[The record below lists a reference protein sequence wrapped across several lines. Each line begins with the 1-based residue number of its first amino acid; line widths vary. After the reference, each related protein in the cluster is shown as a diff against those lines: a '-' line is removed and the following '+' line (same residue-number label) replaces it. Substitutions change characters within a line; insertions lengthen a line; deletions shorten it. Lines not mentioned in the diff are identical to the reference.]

1 MAVAWDERRRSL
13 ADPLGARVLDVAE
26 ERITT
31 KFAGLVIADPTPE
44 DRRRSL
50 DEPLAG

>member
-1 MAVAWDERRRSL
+1 MSGDDRSL
-13 ADPLGARVLDVAE
+13 ILWALASLMVAG

-31 KFAGLVIADPTPE
+31 KFAGLVMADPTPE